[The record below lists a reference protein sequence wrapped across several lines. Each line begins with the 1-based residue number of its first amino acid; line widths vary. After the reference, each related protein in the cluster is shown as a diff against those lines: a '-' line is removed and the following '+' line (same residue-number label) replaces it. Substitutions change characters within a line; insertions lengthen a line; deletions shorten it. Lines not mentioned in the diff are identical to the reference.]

1 MKKPKCPESLH
12 LDQSQPPCQIDLAEL
27 PELSLKAVIVSPA
40 TKGKLLLDLAELPEL
55 NLDYQLVAGV
65 DEVGR
70 GALFGDV
77 VAAAVILPREAIA
90 PLAQLG
96 VRDSKKLS
104 PKRRKQLAIE
114 IKSSALA
121 WQVASTTVAEIDEIN
136 ILQASLLAMKRAISN
151 LAITPEICLVDGNQS
166 IPNLNIPQQTLVQ
179 GDGRSIVIAA
189 ASILA
194 KVWRD
199 DQMIEL
205 AAVYPQYH
213 LAQNKGYGTA
223 QHLAAL
229 REYGA
234 LPLHRQSFRLSG
246 DRS

>member
-1 MKKPKCPESLH
+1 MVKSLYPH
-12 LDQSQPPCQIDLAEL
+12 QFDLEQL
-27 PELSLKAVIVSPA
+27 PELH
-40 TKGKLLLDLAELPEL
+40 L
-55 NLDYQLVAGV
+55 NYQLVAGV

-77 VAAAVILPREAIA
+77 VAAAVILPRAAIA
-90 PLAQLG
+90 SLAQLG

-104 PKRRKQLAIE
+104 PKRRQQLAIE

-121 WQVASTTVAEIDEIN
+121 WQIASATVAEIDEIN
-136 ILQASLLAMKRAISN
+136 ILQASLLAMKRAIAN
-151 LAITPEICLVDGNQS
+151 LAVTPEICLVDGNQQ
-166 IPNLNIPQQTLVQ
+166 IPQLSIPQQTLVK

-199 DQMIEL
+199 EQITNL
-205 AAVYPQYH
+205 AATYPEYH

-223 QHLAAL
+223 QHLAAIK
-229 REYGA
+229 EYGTS
-234 LPLHRQSFRLSG
+234 PLHRQSFRMP
-246 DRS
+246 